1 MKFLS
6 TLFLLAVG
14 AAAKSDNVRIKG
26 VESSRK
32 LSENYGYDNNN
43 SNGYQTHTWSSV
55 WSSSSSPHK
64 PSPPKPK
71 AKETKKPKSAPHK
84 KSPPKPHSSG
94 GGSNWSSSSWGG
106 YDSDYGY
113 DESNDDYSIYT
124 YSAVGVLGIAA
135 TAFLAKKVSY
145 VLYSYYYEE
154 HFHVAIN
161 IFYY

>member
-32 LSENYGYDNNN
+32 LSENYGYDNN
-43 SNGYQTHTWSSV
+43 GYQTHTWSSV

-64 PSPPKPK
+64 PPPPKPK

-84 KSPPKPHSSG
+84 KAPPKPHSSG
-94 GGSNWSSSSWGG
+94 GGGG
-106 YDSDYGY
+106 YDWQGGYGY
-113 DESNDDYSIYT
+113 DSGYGYDNSDSGHSSSDTAEMMYG
-124 YSAVGVLGIAA
+124 AVGVLAIAGA
-135 TAFLAKKVSY
+135 IFGKKVSC
-145 VLYSYYYEE
+145 V
-154 HFHVAIN
+154 
-161 IFYY
+161 